1 MLHREPNLNST
12 DCSRLVFCLFLFF
25 CFVFSWYEFAKKSKE
40 AKCAT
45 LAQNLPNKNFAYFQQ
60 LRDLLSTITT
70 EWNDVSELRQNEVG
84 MQYHL

>member
-1 MLHREPNLNST
+1 MCN
-12 DCSRLVFCLFLFF
+12 
-25 CFVFSWYEFAKKSKE
+25 FSSELSKKKS
-40 AKCAT
+40 
-45 LAQNLPNKNFAYFQQ
+45 AYFQQ